1 MTTLATTGFVIRP
14 AQSDGDV
21 GTVRHLFGEYQAWL
35 GVDLCFQGFAAE
47 LAALPGAYAPPRGR
61 LLLAERRAEEEA
73 AKGGPAAND
82 VANRIAG
89 CVALRPLDDDRCEMK
104 RLFVRPEHHGLGLG
118 RRLVTTLVAEA
129 RAIGYREMVLDTL
142 PQMKEAQRLY
152 ESLGFRDI
160 EPYCPNPIPGARY
173 LALDLTAC

>member
-1 MTTLATTGFVIRP
+1 MTTLATTAFVIRP
-14 AQSDGDV
+14 AQSDADV
-21 GTVRHLFGEYQAWL
+21 GTVRHLFREYQAWL

-61 LLLAERRAEEEA
+61 LLLAERRAEA
-73 AKGGPAAND
+73 AMKGAPVGND

-89 CVALRPLDDDRCEMK
+89 CVALRPLDDDRSEMK

-152 ESLGFRDI
+152 QSLGFRDI
-160 EPYCPNPIPGARY
+160 ESYCPNPIPGTRY
-173 LALDLTAC
+173 LALDLTAG